1 MSDSF
6 AERCAAA
13 VAAVEHSEKC
23 QSRFGLGASH
33 PHLAAYI
40 GACDCDRDARIGRG
54 LVAALVYMNEDEPT
68 ERHERA
74 ALAAFAEAAK

>member
-1 MSDSF
+1 MGMCGVHPGGRWAPLRF
-6 AERCAAA
+6 ACT
-13 VAAVEHSEKC
+13 
-23 QSRFGLGASH
+23 
-33 PHLAAYI
+33 
-40 GACDCDRDARIGRG
+40 CDRDARIGRG